1 MAASHRSQSV
11 IAGIE
16 EKALNI
22 PPIDSTDLELGSV
35 IGQGATSRAHKAIFR
50 RKSCVAKVLKKEEE
64 GGPSSHHAVLVEI
77 ETLSAV
83 GLHPNIVELLGACLS
98 NQGDPIL
105 ILEFVEGR
113 DLERHL
119 SLLTPGFDLGRQTV
133 CRWSLDILSALEF
146 LHERDPFVIHGD
158 IKPANLLLTACR
170 TSLKLTDFGLAK
182 TVDSS
187 RRLLCAHRA
196 NEGSPRYRAPETLAA
211 SATANFTEKADVYS
225 AALVIWYLLAGR
237 RPDCDARDD
246 PRRRPPALVGRWR
259 WRALA
264 DLLERMWAAAAEDRP
279 AAAECAALLRAAAAP
294 PPPQRRAGCY
304 AGLGWRRRARG
315 ATA

>member
-1 MAASHRSQSV
+1 MAEARESV
-11 IAGIE
+11 EG
-16 EKALNI
+16 KALYRSLI
-22 PPIDSTDLELGSV
+22 ESSDLELGSV
-35 IGQGATSRAHKAIFR
+35 IGQGSTSRAHKATWKG
-50 RKSCVAKVLKKEEE
+50 KSCVAKVQKKVEER
-64 GGPSSHHAVLVEI
+64 GPSSHPAVLIEF
-77 ETLSAV
+77 ETLSTV
-83 GLHPNIVELLGACLS
+83 GAHPNIVEFLGVCLS

-105 ILEFVEGR
+105 VLELVEGR

-119 SLLTPGFDLGRQTV
+119 SQLKHGFDLGRQTV
-133 CRWSLDILSALEF
+133 CRWSLDILSAVEF

-182 TVDSS
+182 TVDRS
-187 RRLLCAHRA
+187 RRLICAHRA

-211 SATANFTEKADVYS
+211 GATANFTEKADIYS

-259 WRALA
+259 WRALTE
-264 DLLERMWAAAAEDRP
+264 LLERMWAAAAEDRP
-279 AAAECAALLRAAAAP
+279 SAVECAAFLRAAAAP
-294 PPPQRRAGCY
+294 QPPQRRVGCY
-304 AGLGWRRRARG
+304 GGLGWRRHACASG
-315 ATA
+315 A